1 MDKKDIFISYSRKD
15 IAIAREI
22 KKKVETKTSVSC
34 WMDMEGIESGSQFQD
49 VIISAINEAKIVLLL
64 LSENSMQSPWV
75 KKEINYAHE
84 KHKKVVP
91 INIDGSQP
99 GDWFLFTFSGN
110 DVIDFRNKDQQKKF
124 YDNIVGWCSR
134 PPHMPTRPTEGTE
147 ESSPKP
153 YLGEEKNS
161 NSIEFNSLT
170 KYGIYFQYIV
180 WGVLGLISLWISVTG
195 ALRIGHSLLALVL
208 DLLIAGSLISTF
220 LLSKGKKYAFFL
232 ICLLD
237 FIELL
242 VVCKMGTKVYGISPK
257 GGFGTAVY
265 INLWGL
271 GAYIKWKSFVFTYVI
286 LSISAFVH
294 IAIMSVLLKLKNNF
308 GKSGW
313 SQLK

>member
-1 MDKKDIFISYSRKD
+1 MDKKIFISYSRKD
-15 IAIAREI
+15 ITIAREI
-22 KKKVETKTSVSC
+22 KKKVETMTSVRC

-49 VIISAINEAKIVLLL
+49 VIISAINAAKIVLLL

-75 KKEINYAHE
+75 KKEINFAYE
-84 KHKKVVP
+84 KHKKVIP

-99 GDWFLFTFSGN
+99 ADWFLFIFAGN

-124 YDNIVGWCSR
+124 YNNIVGWCSR
-134 PPHMPTRPTEGTE
+134 PPLEPIKSTEGIGE
-147 ESSPKP
+147 PSPIP

-170 KYGIYFQYIV
+170 EYGIYFQYLV
-180 WGVLGLISLWISVTG
+180 WGLLGLVSLWISVTG
-195 ALRIGHSLLALVL
+195 SLRVGHSLLALLL
-208 DLLIAGSLISTF
+208 DLLIVGSLVSTF
-220 LLSKGKKYAFFL
+220 LLDKGKKYAFFL

-237 FIELL
+237 FIELM
-242 VVCKMGTKVYGISPK
+242 VVCKMGAEVYAISPK

-265 INLWGL
+265 TNLWGL
-271 GAYIKWKSFVFTYVI
+271 GAYIKWKSFIFTYVI

-294 IAIMSVLLKLKNNF
+294 IALMTVLLKLKNNF

-313 SQLK
+313 SQLT

>member
-49 VIISAINEAKIVLLL
+49 VIISAINETKIVLLL
-64 LSENSMQSPWV
+64 LSENSMESPWV
-75 KKEINYAHE
+75 KKEINFAYE

-99 GDWFLFTFSGN
+99 ADWFLFIFAGN
-110 DVIDFRNKDQQKKF
+110 DVIDFRNKDQQNKF

-134 PPHMPTRPTEGTE
+134 PPHEPSKPAEDSGV
-147 ESSPKP
+147 SSPKP
-153 YLGEEKNS
+153 FKVVE
-161 NSIEFNSLT
+161 SIEFNTLT
-170 KYGIYFQYIV
+170 KYGFYIQYLV

-208 DLLIAGSLISTF
+208 DLLIAGCLISTF

-237 FIELL
+237 FIELF
-242 VVCKMGTKVYGISPK
+242 VVCKMGTKVFGISPK
-257 GGFGTAVY
+257 GGFGTVVY

-271 GAYIKWKSFVFTYVI
+271 GAYIKWKSFVFTYAI
-286 LSISAFVH
+286 LSTSAFVH
-294 IAIMSVLLKLKNNF
+294 IAIMSALLKLKNNF

-313 SQLK
+313 SLLK